1 MSFLMLP
8 SLDGQSLVQNIGD
21 WALGIALV
29 GVGIILV
36 IVALLDFRKG
46 LGKVGNKDIPAVV
59 WGLVTGAFGAFFLYM
74 GVDKIKNIFKNV
86 GDDIPTE

>member
-36 IVALLDFRKG
+36 IVALLDFHKG
-46 LGKVGNKDIPAVV
+46 LGKVGN
-59 WGLVTGAFGAFFLYM
+59 
-74 GVDKIKNIFKNV
+74 
-86 GDDIPTE
+86 